1 MRSITRA
8 QVEASVPVSIAVSLK
23 DGEYRVNFRGGSE
36 ATAYYTNDAK
46 DAIYT
51 AWAMVYPRVEKFA

>member
-1 MRSITRA
+1 MKCITRT
-8 QVEASVPVSIAVSLK
+8 QVEASVPSRISVRLK

-36 ATAYYTNDAK
+36 ATAYYTTDAK